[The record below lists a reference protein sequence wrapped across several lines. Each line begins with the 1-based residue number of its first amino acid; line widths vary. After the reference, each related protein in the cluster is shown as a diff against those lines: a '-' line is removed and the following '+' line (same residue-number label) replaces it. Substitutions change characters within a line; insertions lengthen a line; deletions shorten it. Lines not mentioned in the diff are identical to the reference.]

1 MTVTKEQFNEA
12 LKARHGQARFEA
24 FSKACVA
31 ICGLGGLGSN
41 IAINL
46 TRAGIG
52 KLILIDF
59 DEVDVANLNRQQ
71 YKISQVGM
79 YKTEAMEINL
89 KEISPAVDI
98 KIHTCRITEDNI
110 ADLLGEADII
120 CEAFDK
126 ADQKAML
133 VDGVLTALPGKPLVT
148 GNGMA
153 SFRSPNLI
161 KTRRVMKNFYMCG
174 DGVNDV
180 ADGEG
185 LAAPRVNICASHQ
198 ALTVLRILTGE
209 INDEEI

>member
-1 MTVTKEQFNEA
+1 MTVTKEEFNEA
-12 LKARHGQARFEA
+12 LAARHGQARFEA
-24 FSKACVA
+24 FSKAVVA

-41 IAINL
+41 IAVNL

-59 DEVDVANLNRQQ
+59 DRVDTANLNRQQ

-79 YKTEAMEINL
+79 YKTEATEVNL
-89 KEISPAVDI
+89 REISPAVEI
-98 KIHTCRITEDNI
+98 KIHTCKVAEENI
-110 ADLLGEADII
+110 RELLSEADII

-133 VDGVLTALPGKPLVT
+133 VDGVLTLLPGKPLIT

-161 KTRRVMKNFYMCG
+161 KTRRVMKDLYVCG

-209 INDEEI
+209 IEDEE